1 MNKIYIK
8 MQKQILSKLD
18 QDIVPWRKTWNSVGL
33 PKNLI
38 SGNEYRG
45 FNCLYLSCF
54 DEPSEYWLTF
64 KQAKKLGG
72 FVKSGETGSGVV
84 YYNFKEKEKKDGT
97 VSTYPIMRGYT
108 VFNISQCE
116 GIEEP
121 KKEVNSNPL
130 SIIKDLSPV
139 GKCEKI
145 INNYKTCPEIKSHC
159 SPVYN
164 STNDFIGIP
173 DLKRFNS
180 SEEYYSTLWHE
191 AIHSTLHKSRLNRD
205 IDKVREELVAEIG
218 ASFLC
223 SKTNI
228 SSKVIDNQVAYISG
242 WRKRIS
248 NDPKIVIQC
257 ASIAQKASDYILN
270 IKKEN

>member
-8 MQKQILSKLD
+8 MQKQILEKLD
-18 QDIVPWRKTWNSVGL
+18 QGVVPWRKTWSTGGS
-33 PKNLI
+33 PKNII

-45 FNCLYLSCF
+45 FNHLYLSCLG
-54 DEPSEYWLTF
+54 EPSEYWLTF

-72 FVKSGETGSGVV
+72 NVKTGSKGSGVI
-84 YYNFKEKEKKDGT
+84 YYNFKEREQSDGT
-97 VSTYPIMRGYT
+97 ITSYPIMRGYT
-108 VFNISQCE
+108 VFNLSQCE

-121 KKEVNSNPL
+121 EKE
-130 SIIKDLSPV
+130 IILNDLSPIK
-139 GKCEKI
+139 KCDEVIK
-145 INNYKTCPEIKSHC
+145 NYKTCPNIKIHNN
-159 SPVYN
+159 PVYN
-164 STNDFIGIP
+164 FKEDFIGMP
-173 DLKRFNS
+173 NLKYFNS

-191 AIHSTLHKSRLNRD
+191 ATHSTLHKSRLDRN
-205 IDKVREELVAEIG
+205 IDKAREELVAEIG

-228 SSKVIDNQVAYISG
+228 SSKVINNQIAYING

-248 NDPKIVIQC
+248 NDPKIIIQC
-257 ASIAQKASDYILN
+257 ASMAQKASDYILN